1 MENKISLNIDNLGCA
16 NCAAKIERAVKNL
29 PHIEDAV
36 LDFST
41 SKLYLNINPD
51 SSVDGMIPQIN
62 SIIKSFEQDACLITE
77 ESVIDQTADQ
87 FDHMNRKYET
97 RKSSWRQA
105 FPRIKALRFFIGI
118 IPFVAALIIE
128 SAQPLTAL
136 ILYVAAWLILGVDV
150 IYQALR
156 KLFSG
161 QLFDENFLM
170 TVATIGAL
178 IIGEYPEAVAVMLF
192 YQIGEIFQDM
202 AVNHSRSS
210 IRALTNLR
218 PDYANR
224 LHNADGNEYDKI
236 APEQAVPGDLL
247 LIRPGERVPLD
258 GIVIEG
264 SSEIDTSALTGE
276 SLPQPIGVEEEVLAG
291 SINGGG
297 LLKIRVDKPYAQ
309 SAIARIMEMVEQAS
323 ARKSKAELFITRFAA
338 WYTPI
343 MTVIALILAVVPPLI
358 LNQPFADWIY
368 RAMILLVISCPC
380 ALVLSVPLSY
390 FAGIG
395 AASAKGILVKG
406 GQFLDRLAEVNQIVF
421 DKTGTLTQGDFNV
434 SEIHAVSDWS
444 SEQIL
449 ALAALLEGPSD
460 HPIAV
465 SIKQKAAVQDVSR
478 SLICNDQRNYLNR
491 PGYGVQ
497 AEIDQ
502 HSYKLGNDRMLSEN
516 NVVVPSEL
524 DGLDADGQYIWLVQ
538 DSRLIGA
545 IRISDNIRPEA
556 GETLFNL
563 KKLGVSRIA
572 MLTGDRPAAAGAV
585 AEELLIDEY
594 YAGLLPGQKVEYL
607 EQIMSRPQENAK
619 NITMFVGDGI
629 NDAPVLARA
638 DLGVAF
644 GSAADAAVESADLVI
659 MGNDIGKLTESIK
672 LGRRTAAIVKQNVVL
687 TLGLKVLIMMLA
699 VVGLSGIWQA
709 VFADVGVSL
718 LAVLNSLRLLRK

>member
-1 MENKISLNIDNLGCA
+1 
-16 NCAAKIERAVKNL
+16 
-29 PHIEDAV
+29 
-36 LDFST
+36 
-41 SKLYLNINPD
+41 
-51 SSVDGMIPQIN
+51 
-62 SIIKSFEQDACLITE
+62 
-77 ESVIDQTADQ
+77 
-87 FDHMNRKYET
+87 
-97 RKSSWRQA
+97 
-105 FPRIKALRFFIGI
+105 
-118 IPFVAALIIE
+118 VAALIIE

-136 ILYVAAWLILGVDV
+136 ILYVAAWLILGIDV

-672 LGRRTAAIVKQNVVL
+672 LGRRTA
-687 TLGLKVLIMMLA
+687 
-699 VVGLSGIWQA
+699 
-709 VFADVGVSL
+709 DVGVSL

>member
-1 MENKISLNIDNLGCA
+1 
-16 NCAAKIERAVKNL
+16 
-29 PHIEDAV
+29 
-36 LDFST
+36 
-41 SKLYLNINPD
+41 
-51 SSVDGMIPQIN
+51 
-62 SIIKSFEQDACLITE
+62 
-77 ESVIDQTADQ
+77 
-87 FDHMNRKYET
+87 
-97 RKSSWRQA
+97 
-105 FPRIKALRFFIGI
+105 
-118 IPFVAALIIE
+118 VAALIIE

-136 ILYVAAWLILGVDV
+136 ILYVAAWLILGIDV

>member
-16 NCAAKIERAVKNL
+16 NCAAGHE
-29 PHIEDAV
+29 H
-36 LDFST
+36 S
-41 SKLYLNINPD
+41 
-51 SSVDGMIPQIN
+51 
-62 SIIKSFEQDACLITE
+62 
-77 ESVIDQTADQ
+77 
-87 FDHMNRKYET
+87 
-97 RKSSWRQA
+97 KSSWRQA
-105 FPRIKALRFFIGI
+105 FPRIKALRFLIGI

-136 ILYVAAWLILGVDV
+136 ILYVAAWLILGIDV

-545 IRISDNIRPEA
+545 IRISDKIRPEA